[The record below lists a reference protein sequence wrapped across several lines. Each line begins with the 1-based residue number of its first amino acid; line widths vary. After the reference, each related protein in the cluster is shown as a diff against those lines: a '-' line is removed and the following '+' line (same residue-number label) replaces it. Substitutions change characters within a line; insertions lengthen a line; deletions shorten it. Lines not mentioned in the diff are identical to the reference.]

1 MRTTNLHCNVA
12 QASSHR
18 NKFDDVIPKLR
29 PKGGGAVVG
38 RVNREGHLTG
48 YRLAYIYPG
57 QTILKSSHNIKM
69 F

>member
-57 QTILKSSHNIKM
+57 QTILIIAK
-69 F
+69 